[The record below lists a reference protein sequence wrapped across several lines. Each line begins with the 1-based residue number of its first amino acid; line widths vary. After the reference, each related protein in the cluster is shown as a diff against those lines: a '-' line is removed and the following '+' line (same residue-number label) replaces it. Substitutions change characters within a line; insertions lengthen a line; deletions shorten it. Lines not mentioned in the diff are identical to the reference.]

1 MRVGLCAVAAAL
13 FCATAPAE
21 VAKKVKL
28 DLKLPKPMF
37 AGTPKDLKT
46 ANLEAARKKGAR
58 RATLLV
64 PPGTTNLAWNK
75 KVTASDSEPVIGQL
89 AQITDGDKAGEEGS
103 YVELGPGPQ
112 YVQIDLGQV
121 HELYA
126 VVVWHFHK
134 QARVYR
140 DIVVQSAHDAGF
152 KVGVTEL
159 CNNDHDNSLKMGR
172 GKDKEYIE
180 TYEGRL
186 IDAKGVTGRY
196 VRLYSRGSTGGDMN
210 HYVEVEVHGRPPV
223 KPAAPKLMDRFFTLN
238 ISNGARSLPP
248 EKRAALVKEAGY
260 AGQCQI
266 GTKNMPAV
274 IRAMD
279 AAKLRLFACYIMVN
293 VRTGKVPADLAQ
305 VVEAMKKHKT
315 YVWVGLVG
323 AKPSTTD
330 HDDKAVAAV
339 REIAAIADKAGL
351 EVALYPHVNFYGEKA
366 ADVLRIA
373 KKVDRKNVGV
383 TFNLC
388 HFMKTQPGGDW
399 KRALNEAA
407 SKLFIVTICGAD
419 TDGKDWKRLIM
430 PLDQGTF
437 DLAKLLAHLD
447 QMGFGGLI
455 GVQDYGIGGDPRD
468 HLRRSMAAFRK
479 LAGVAK

>member
-1 MRVGLCAVAAAL
+1 
-13 FCATAPAE
+13 
-21 VAKKVKL
+21 
-28 DLKLPKPMF
+28 
-37 AGTPKDLKT
+37 
-46 ANLEAARKKGAR
+46 
-58 RATLLV
+58 
-64 PPGTTNLAWNK
+64 
-75 KVTASDSEPVIGQL
+75 
-89 AQITDGDKAGEEGS
+89 
-103 YVELGPGPQ
+103 
-112 YVQIDLGQV
+112 
-121 HELYA
+121 
-126 VVVWHFHK
+126 
-134 QARVYR
+134 VYR

-152 KVGVTEL
+152 KTGVTQL
-159 CNNDHDNSLKMGR
+159 SNNDHDNSLKMGR
-172 GKDKEYIE
+172 GTDKEYIE

-210 HYVEVEVHGRPPV
+210 HYVEVEVHGRPPA
-223 KPAAPKLMDRFFTLN
+223 KPTGPKLMDRFFTLN

-248 EKRAALVKEAGY
+248 AKRAALVKEAGY

-293 VRTGKVPADLAQ
+293 VRTGTVPADLAQ
-305 VVEAMKKHKT
+305 TVEAMKKHKT
-315 YVWVGLVG
+315 FVWVGLVG

-330 HDDKAVAAV
+330 HDDKAVSAV
-339 REIAAIADKAGL
+339 GEIAAIADKAGL
-351 EVALYPHVNFYGEKA
+351 KVALYPHVGFYAEKA

-373 KKVDRKNVGV
+373 RKVGRENVGV

-399 KRALNEAA
+399 KRALDDAA
-407 SKLFIVTICGAD
+407 AKLFIVTICGAD

-437 DLAKLLAHLD
+437 DVAKLLAHLD
-447 QMGFGGLI
+447 KMGFRGLI
-455 GVQDYGIGGDPRD
+455 GVQDYGIGGDPRE

-479 LAGVAK
+479 LAGIAK